1 MRSLFMLT
9 LYYMFYHMKMST
21 VLLFI
26 VPHVF
31 RVSTWTYM
39 LDPELADDD
48 VMYTAVHVLPGIR
61 LVVSVNT
68 PQQ

>member
-9 LYYMFYHMKMST
+9 LYYMLYRMKMST
-21 VLLFI
+21 VLLFV
-26 VPHVF
+26 VPQIF
-31 RVSTWTYM
+31 RVSTRTYV

-48 VMYTAVHVLPGIR
+48 VMYTAVDVLPGIR
-61 LVVSVNT
+61 LVVSVKT